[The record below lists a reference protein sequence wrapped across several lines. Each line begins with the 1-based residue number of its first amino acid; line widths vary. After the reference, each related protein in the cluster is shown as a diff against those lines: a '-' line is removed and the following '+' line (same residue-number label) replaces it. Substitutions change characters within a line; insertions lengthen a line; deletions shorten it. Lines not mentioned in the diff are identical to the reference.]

1 MVGYLRE
8 LFNTKRQERVL
19 EAVVKSSLINL
30 LARGFGYFRSV
41 AIAVLLGFSYQTDAF
56 FMALSLIGIFLIFV
70 DVFDSVGVP
79 ELVKARMKSEEEFKK
94 IAGLLFTFTFTISIA
109 ITLLAFLLMPFVLK
123 IPAGFSENAL
133 QATEVSYLIL
143 LPYLFFNFYFHHF
156 GAVLRS
162 QRRFTAYFVGEFTIS
177 ITLFTSTLLGLLF
190 YKDYKILPI
199 VASLSNFIGAIY
211 MLYAGREYIHF
222 RLFYNETTKRL
233 LSHFL
238 QLLAVYGVSHLSM
251 LVDRAFA
258 SFLGE
263 KNVSALY
270 YGLLLASAPRG
281 VLKFEN
287 IAITSLSESQ
297 GSIKKLDFYIKKLL
311 LLTLPISVFLFLFSP
326 IVVKLFFGYGAF
338 SKVDV
343 EFTATALR
351 FYALSLPFMFFWPL
365 IYRVFQIRGKL
376 LPVGV
381 VGAIGVVAN
390 ALFNSLFVFVL
401 NLGIAGIC
409 LGTFFA
415 YVFICTLG
423 YFMLRYYDKRAW
435 R

>member
-8 LFNTKRQERVL
+8 LFNPKRQEKVL
-19 EAVVKSSLINL
+19 EAVVKSSFINL
-30 LARGFGYFRSV
+30 IARGFGYFRSV

-56 FMALSLIGIFLIFV
+56 FMALSLMGIFLIFV
-70 DVFDSVGVP
+70 DVFDSIGVP
-79 ELVKARMKSEEEFKK
+79 ELVRARLRSEEEFKR

-109 ITLLAFLLMPFVLK
+109 ITLLALLLMPFVLK
-123 IPAGFSENAL
+123 IPAGFSEKAL
-133 QATEVSYLIL
+133 QATGVSYLIL

-162 QRRFTAYFVGEFTIS
+162 QRKFTAYFVGEFTIS

-199 VASLSNFIGAIY
+199 VASLSNSIGAIY

-238 QLLAVYGVSHLSM
+238 QLLAVYGVFHLYI

-311 LLTLPISVFLFLFSP
+311 LLTLPISVFLLLFSP

-338 SKVDV
+338 SRVDV

-365 IYRVFQIRGKL
+365 IYRVFQIRGRL

-381 VGAIGVVAN
+381 VGVIGVVAN
-390 ALFNSLFVFVL
+390 ALFNYLFVFVL

-415 YVFICTLG
+415 YVFICILG

-435 R
+435 G